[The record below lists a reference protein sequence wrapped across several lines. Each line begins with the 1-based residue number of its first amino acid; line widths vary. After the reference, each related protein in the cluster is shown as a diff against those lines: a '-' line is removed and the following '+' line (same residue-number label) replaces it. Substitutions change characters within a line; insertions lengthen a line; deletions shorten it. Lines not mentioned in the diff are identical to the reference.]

1 MEMARCKAMEKHGSR
16 EANFNLP
23 SNFALPYWTQSKAS
37 NTTFMKKKGYQNSKE
52 DIKILK
58 CALTNH
64 ESLSPFFHKKV

>member
-1 MEMARCKAMEKHGSR
+1 
-16 EANFNLP
+16 LP

-64 ESLSPFFHKKV
+64 ESLSVFFHKKV